1 LILLNSPRIKST
13 ESDPLSEGL
22 KTGERVLDLRAVS
35 RSGGMFVGLLV
46 APMVANASGLW
57 WGWCVL
63 SAIAAA
69 AAGFIVAGAIGRR
82 VFLAAPGHTVVT
94 RVGPS
99 ALGVALRASIAGGSV
114 VAMACAV
121 VAYFGAGTVWSGIAF
136 LAGIAVCVG
145 AGFLSALL

>member
-22 KTGERVLDLRAVS
+22 KTGERVLDL
-35 RSGGMFVGLLV
+35 LLV